1 MNHVRLHGDPL
12 ADDASAS
19 RMRSFLR
26 VALANGLRCAW
37 SLDGLRREDATDD
50 GPKVTL
56 QDCDR
61 VVSLPTRLPPA
72 EIELLQRALDEAAP
86 ATAPV
91 LVFAE
96 ADRRADAV
104 AEAGFLWPSAAAVFA
119 VRDGATAN
127 ELLDRARAEL
137 RWAGLDSPPL
147 AREPRELQ
155 PWLALPPAT
164 VAGPIVCFARDGFA
178 DGCDLA
184 IAAWR
189 RLRRTHAVPLR
200 IVATT
205 AMPPVVEAIW
215 RALGD
220 DLPHAEVLVAEPD
233 PEHVRDAVA
242 IALPWR
248 RMGDARSLVHAL
260 ASGRP
265 VCAARFAA
273 TAPLLA
279 HGACFPVGG
288 QHVAGD
294 APGDVGFEPDEGS
307 LLAALRAA
315 IGDVARAQ
323 AVACRARAFVAA
335 ELTRNRPAP
344 PPPPVAPAIAPPP
357 TIAIEAAWGQEG
369 AASERAIALVRALAA
384 RADVAVRCVNPAR
397 ARLDLARLRAAAPD
411 VALRLCRDPGDVDLW
426 LAAGAAPRAARPR
439 CRAFA
444 VVGATANTHSADFAP
459 LLTQEC
465 DIAVAAGTGVA
476 EALAAAGRSPD
487 TVVAWS
493 DAHAV
498 AADLASRA
506 VAAAAERAGL
516 PIVAMARAMALRRA
530 TVLA

>member
-12 ADDASAS
+12 ADDAAAS

-26 VALANGLRCAW
+26 LALANGLRCAW
-37 SLDGLRREDATDD
+37 SLDGLRPDGAASDA
-50 GPKVTL
+50 PKVTL

-61 VVSLPTRLPPA
+61 VVSVPTRLPPA
-72 EIELLQRALDEAAP
+72 EVELLQRALDEAAP

-96 ADRRADAV
+96 ADERATVV
-104 AEAGFLWPSAAAVFA
+104 AEAGLVWPQAAAVVA
-119 VRDGATAN
+119 VGDGATAN

-137 RWAGLDSPPL
+137 RWAGLDNPPL
-147 AREPRELQ
+147 AREARELQ
-155 PWLALPPAT
+155 PWLALSPAT

-200 IVATT
+200 VVATT
-205 AMPPVVEAIW
+205 AMPPVIEAIW

-220 DLPHAEVLVAEPD
+220 DLVHAEVLVAEPE
-233 PEHVRDAVA
+233 PEHVRDAIA

-248 RMGDARSLVHAL
+248 RLVDARSLVHAL

-294 APGDVGFEPDEGS
+294 APGDVGFEPDADG

-315 IGDVARAQ
+315 VGDCARAQ
-323 AVACRARAFVAA
+323 AIACRARAFVAA

-357 TIAIEAAWGQEG
+357 TIAVEAAWGQDG
-369 AASERAIALVRALAA
+369 AATERAIALVRALAA
-384 RADVAVRCVNPAR
+384 RADVIVRCVNTGR
-397 ARLDLARLRAAAPD
+397 SRLDLRALRAAAPE
-411 VALRLCRDPGDVDLW
+411 VAARLCRDAGDVDLW
-426 LAAGAAPRAARPR
+426 LAAAAAPRAARPR

-444 VVGATANTHSADFAP
+444 VVGATAHAHSADFAP

-465 DIAVAAGTGVA
+465 DVAVAAGIGVGD
-476 EALAAAGRSPD
+476 ALLAAGRSPD
-487 TVVAWS
+487 AIVAWTEP
-493 DAHAV
+493 A
-498 AADLASRA
+498 A
-506 VAAAAERAGL
+506 VAAALAACASHAAAARAGL
-516 PIVAMARAMALRRA
+516 PTVALARAIATPRA
-530 TVLA
+530 TVLT